1 MGSSSNNNNNDRN
14 RITSADEEDLLDGAA
29 LIYGYL
35 KKLGRN
41 GKWQTRW
48 FETDG
53 ECLTYYKSSKRTK
66 VLATLDISKV
76 GSIVVNPQDEQSF
89 IIHISDRPYY
99 LRADS
104 KAACKDW
111 VITLNR
117 VKEARMHQ
125 GNVQLVPDF
134 LDDQHRTPR
143 VVVVA
148 NRQRTRAVDEDS
160 WETGLVEEMD
170 PAVRDAGASR
180 RYYDTTTTTGNKSQ
194 QQRVKWQKPSNSIKQ
209 LASKVLR
216 WARSLR
222 QLTCQQDAEHQ
233 VVLDHH
239 VHPPGHDDYK
249 KRSYK
254 SSSRA
259 STSTSMAGAG
269 SSNSNNNNSDS
280 NNVMISASHSISTKD
295 SGMGGGA
302 SSSQD
307 NNDDDDFDEELETR
321 ELS

>member
-1 MGSSSNNNNNDRN
+1 M
-14 RITSADEEDLLDGAA
+14 DGAA

-134 LDDQHRTPR
+134 LDDNHNPHQHPHRTPR

-160 WETGLVEEMD
+160 WETGLEEMD
-170 PAVRDAGASR
+170 PAQRDAGASR

-194 QQRVKWQKPSNSIKQ
+194 QQQQQRVKWQKPRNSIKQ

-222 QLTCQQDAEHQ
+222 QLTSCQQDAEHQ

-249 KRSYK
+249 KRSHK

-259 STSTSMAGAG
+259 SASTSMAGAG
-269 SSNSNNNNSDS
+269 SSNNNNNNNNNNSDS

-295 SGMGGGA
+295 SGIGGGA